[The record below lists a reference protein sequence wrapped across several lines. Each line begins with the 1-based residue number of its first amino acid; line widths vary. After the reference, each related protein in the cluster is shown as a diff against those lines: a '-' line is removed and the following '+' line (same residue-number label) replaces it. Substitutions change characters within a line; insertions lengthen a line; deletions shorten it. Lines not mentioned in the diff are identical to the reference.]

1 MTIKSIVITGGGPTG
16 LLSYGALK
24 QLHITGIWNINEIT
38 SIYASSI
45 GGFIAFVIVLKM
57 DWNVIDDYFIN
68 RPWEDAFSDVKMDI
82 LEIIYNKG
90 IDGEEMVKIITEP
103 LLKSSNLSPDITMLE
118 LYNYTKIKLCFT
130 VTEINTTVGLNTQL
144 ISYITHPDITLNKAI
159 AMTTALPMLFKPVFH
174 EEKCFID
181 GGILNNF
188 PVDVCLKETGYTQD
202 EIIAFGMKWT
212 ERIGAVS
219 ESSSFI
225 DYCRLLLN
233 KCQSDLDT
241 SVRQQKIKN
250 TILSNVDD
258 ILGLSKWLNV
268 VYDKE
273 MRMHLINRG
282 ENDADVFIH
291 STFIDSTFDQEIVV
305 KCQHPV

>member
-1 MTIKSIVITGGGPTG
+1 MPIKSIVITGGGPTG

-24 QLHITGIWNINEIT
+24 HLHENGFWNIDEIK

-45 GGFIAFVIVLKM
+45 GGFIAFVIVLKIEW
-57 DWNVIDDYFIN
+57 DVIDDYFIH
-68 RPWEDAFSDVKMDI
+68 RPWENAFSSLKMDI

-90 IDGEEMVKIITEP
+90 INGEEMVKIITEP
-103 LLKSSNLSPDITMLE
+103 LLKSSDLSPDITMLE
-118 LYNYTKIKLCFT
+118 LYNHTKIELFFT

-144 ISYITHPDITLNKAI
+144 VSYITHPNITLNKAI
-159 AMTTALPMLFKPVFH
+159 SMTTALPMLFKPVFH

-181 GGILNNF
+181 GGILSNF
-188 PVDVCLKETGYTQD
+188 PVNICLKETGYSED
-202 EIIAFGMKWT
+202 EIVAFGMKWT
-212 ERIGAVS
+212 ETIDTVS

-225 DYCRLLLN
+225 DYCRLLVN
-233 KCQSDLDT
+233 KCQNDLDT
-241 SVRQQKIKN
+241 SGTQQKIKN

-273 MRMHLINRG
+273 IRIQLIRRG
-282 ENDADVFIH
+282 EDDAAAFIR
-291 STFIDSTFDQEIVV
+291 STFDQEIVV